1 MQYKEIEIKKGIEF
15 HELNTNKF
23 KTNLVAVFLT
33 TELTRE
39 NVTKN
44 ALISTILRRGSKNM
58 PSQEEI
64 SKQME
69 EMYGASFDCGLD
81 KIGDNQVLKF
91 YIETIGDDFIP
102 QQKEKMLK
110 TAIEK
115 ILEIVFNPYIENG
128 KFKKEYMEQE
138 KNTIKQRIEGK
149 IDNKARYALN
159 RCIEEMYKDEPYGL
173 YKFGY
178 VEDLDAIDGKN
189 LYEYYQELIKNC
201 KIDILVSG
209 ILPDDIEE
217 IIKENENIKN
227 LQEREPKYVMPKLT
241 NKNTNQMDKQIN
253 TVNNNEKKENIVTE
267 SMDVTQGKLVLGL
280 DIKLENDKQKYDAL
294 LYNSI
299 LGGTAN
305 SKMFQNVRE
314 KAHLAYVAS
323 SSYIRQ
329 KSNIFINCGIEISN
343 YEKTLEIVKKQ
354 IEDMKNGDF
363 TDEDIENAKKGIIST
378 IDLIDDEQDTGITY
392 YFGQEL
398 SNNKISPE
406 EYKEIVQKV
415 QKDDII
421 KIANSVSINT
431 IYFLRD

>member
-1 MQYKEIEIKKGIEF
+1 MQYQEKEIKKGIEF

-23 KTNLVAVFLT
+23 KTNLVAIFLT
-33 TELTRE
+33 TKLTRE

-91 YIETIGDDFIP
+91 YMETINDDFIP
-102 QQKEKMLK
+102 QQKENMLK
-110 TAIEK
+110 TTLEK

-128 KFKKEYMEQE
+128 EFKKEYVEQE
-138 KNTIKQRIEGK
+138 KNTIKQRIQGK

-178 VEDLDAIDGKN
+178 VEDLDAINGKN
-189 LYEYYQELIKNC
+189 LYEYYQELIRNC

-227 LQEREPKYVMPKLT
+227 LQERKPSYVMPKLT
-241 NKNTNQMDKQIN
+241 TKNA
-253 TVNNNEKKENIVTE
+253 EKENVVTE
-267 SMDVTQGKLVLGL
+267 SMEVTQGKLVLGL
-280 DIKLENDKQKYDAL
+280 DIKLENEKQKYDAL

-329 KSNIFINCGIEISN
+329 KSNIFINCGIEINN
-343 YEKTLEIVKKQ
+343 YEKALEIVKKQ
-354 IEDMKNGDF
+354 IDDMKKGDF
-363 TDEDIENAKKGIIST
+363 TEEDIENAKKGIIST

-415 QKDDII
+415 QKDDIV

-431 IYFLRD
+431 IYFLKD

>member
-1 MQYKEIEIKKGIEF
+1 MQYQEKEIKKGIEF

-23 KTNLVAVFLT
+23 KTNLVAIFLT
-33 TELTRE
+33 TKLTRE

-44 ALISTILRRGSKNM
+44 ALISTILRRGSKSM

-91 YIETIGDDFIP
+91 YMETINDDFIP
-102 QQKEKMLK
+102 QQKENMLK
-110 TAIEK
+110 TTLEK

-128 KFKKEYMEQE
+128 EFKKEYVEQE
-138 KNTIKQRIEGK
+138 KNTIKQRIQGK

-159 RCIEEMYKDEPYGL
+159 RCVEEMYKDEPYGL

-178 VEDLDAIDGKN
+178 VEDLDAINGKN

-227 LQEREPKYVMPKLT
+227 LQEREPSYVMPKLRT
-241 NKNTNQMDKQIN
+241 RNT
-253 TVNNNEKKENIVTE
+253 EKENVVTE

-280 DIKLENDKQKYDAL
+280 DIKLENEKQKYDAL

-329 KSNIFINCGIEISN
+329 KSNIFINCGIEINN
-343 YEKTLEIVKKQ
+343 YEKALEIVKKQ
-354 IEDMKNGDF
+354 IDDMKKGDF
-363 TDEDIENAKKGIIST
+363 TEEDIENAKKGIIST

-415 QKDDII
+415 QKDDIV

-431 IYFLRD
+431 IYFLKD